1 MKRAEHFAAVLIS
14 AMLLACVLC
23 MGASAKYEPI
33 AEELAMFGMFRGTSK
48 GFELDRAPTR
58 AEAAIMLV
66 RLYNAE
72 EEAIA
77 NYAAGQI
84 AHPFTDVSQ
93 YTSPYVAW
101 LYERDLTR
109 GISEH
114 TFGSQ
119 RPCSMR
125 NYVVFL
131 LRALGYE
138 DGTDFQYADAL
149 SFAEMAGVKN
159 SDLSTDSF
167 LRDDMVLLTCRG
179 LSARLKGEE
188 SPFGKYLMQVV
199 TEGRTDYQS
208 WTGLQRYVD
217 ASMSEKDE
225 LPNYALSREES
236 AMSRWKGMITG
247 SSISYLCRNPE
258 PDDSFTALPDYAV
271 TLLPDGWTLAELD
284 KSGYGIPVEYNYFSE
299 WEYASG
305 DVGEDT
311 GRIVFRC
318 QNPVS
323 TSPVYGYPVQN
334 GRFVD
339 IQGTRGELY
348 TGILSGEYAG
358 ETSRRTYSLLF
369 WETEDGKLCTLFGRN
384 VEEKDLLEMA
394 ESVQSYDGKPLNLKA
409 GWTPRGY
416 VEKDRISA
424 AGSFQVE
431 WNHQGDRLIL
441 LASPNPIQTP
451 DHRPEIIEGYDGQPD
466 LAFRSPML
474 GSSDEREESRP
485 SVTVNGEEVDASE
498 PVNVGGATVTAGT
511 IIGWQWMNTLTW
523 EEDGVHYQLR
533 GLLER
538 DKLVQIARSMR

>member
-1 MKRAEHFAAVLIS
+1 MKRAEHLAVVLIS
-14 AMLLACVLC
+14 AVLLACALC
-23 MGASAKYEPI
+23 VGASAKYEPI
-33 AEELAMFGMFRGTSK
+33 AEELAVFGMFRGTSK

-58 AEAAIMLV
+58 SEAAIMLV

-77 NYAAGQI
+77 DYAAGQTS
-84 AHPFTDVSQ
+84 HPFTDVSE

-101 LYERDLTR
+101 LYERKLTM
-109 GISEH
+109 GITENM
-114 TFGSQ
+114 FGAQ
-119 RPCSMR
+119 RPCSMQ

-149 SFAEMAGVKN
+149 SFAGMAGIKT
-159 SDLSTDSF
+159 SDLSADSF

-188 SPFGKYLMQVV
+188 APYGKYLMQVV
-199 TEGRTDYQS
+199 TEGRTDYQN
-208 WTGLQRYVD
+208 WTGLQLYVD
-217 ASMSEKDE
+217 AAMSEKDE
-225 LPNYALSREES
+225 LPDYALSRENS

-258 PDDSFTALPDYAV
+258 PDDSFNALPDYSV
-271 TLLPDGWTLAELD
+271 TSLPGGWTLAELD
-284 KSGYGIPVEYNYFSE
+284 KSGYGIPVDYNYFSE
-299 WEYASG
+299 WEYAYG
-305 DVGEDT
+305 DVGQDT

-323 TSPVYGYPVQN
+323 TSPVYGYPMQS

-339 IQGTRGELY
+339 IQGTQGELY
-348 TGILSGEYAG
+348 TGVLSGEYAG

-394 ESVQSYDGKPLNLKA
+394 ESVQVYSGQPLNPKA
-409 GWTPRGY
+409 GWIPRGY
-416 VEKDRISA
+416 VEKDRVSA
-424 AGSFQVE
+424 ADSFQVE
-431 WNHQGDRLIL
+431 WNKQGNRLIL
-441 LASPNPIQTP
+441 LASPHPIQTP
-451 DHRPEIIEGYDGQPD
+451 DRRPEIIEGYDGQPD

-474 GSSDEREESRP
+474 DDSNEREESRP
-485 SVTVNGEEVDASE
+485 VTTVNGEEVDASE

-511 IIGWQWMNTLTW
+511 VIGWQWMNTLTW
-523 EEDGVHYQLR
+523 EKDGIHYQLR

-538 DKLVQIARSMR
+538 DQLVQIARSMR